1 MKKLLYFLS
10 LFVVCCL
17 LFVAPAHAAQE
28 FESHYFIDY
37 QVFPSGQTEVS
48 QEVRLKNRL
57 KNVYATE
64 YSLTIGST
72 QITNIAAR
80 DDKETLGTKI
90 EKGQNSTTITIFLKQ
105 KVLGKDKEQ
114 SFFLSYQTP
123 DFAYIK
129 GNILEVGIPLLSQT
143 EDINTYE
150 ITLKTPV
157 EFGEATNILPQ
168 APNSKQQG
176 GYYLYLFNKTD
187 LEKVEGIRAI
197 FGSEQIFKFSLK
209 YHLKNPGAVP
219 IKTQIALPPD
229 TPFQKL
235 SYQKI
240 EPAPEDVERDADG
253 NWLAVYKLDK
263 QEQIDILALGFAKI
277 SLTPDLERSVLGE
290 FQDRPFREKYLA
302 SQRFWE
308 TESPE
313 IKKLA
318 EQLRTPEAIY
328 DYVAKNFIYDYGR
341 AESGQ
346 LSRLGAQKALES
358 PGNAICME
366 FADTF
371 IALARAAGLPAREVN
386 GFAYTTNPMLRP
398 LSLDRDV
405 LHAWPEYLNEKQN
418 LWIPIDPT
426 WANTTGG
433 LDFFE
438 KRDLDHFAFVF
449 HGLSSEEPLPAGS
462 YKLDGTAEKDINI
475 EFAERFTEKQESK
488 LELLAPLEI
497 TAGSAE
503 KANIKIQNTGTT
515 AIYGQTLNILLEE
528 SSGHKSWQKQEK
540 IFSLPPF
547 ARETVDLKLSLPLLF
562 KNDKATLSLT
572 AKFADQSVK
581 KKIELKPLVSL
592 NLVKW
597 GIGIIIG
604 FFFAFITIKVGYA
617 IAKKTNSKNK
627 KSS

>member
-1 MKKLLYFLS
+1 LLPITYY
-10 LFVVCCL
+10 L
-17 LFVAPAHAAQE
+17 LPITPAAYAAAE

-37 QVFPSGQTEVS
+37 QVFSSGQTEVS
-48 QEVRLKNRL
+48 QEVKLKNRL

-64 YSLTIGST
+64 YSLSIGST

-80 DDKETLGTKI
+80 DDKETLDTKI

-105 KVLGKDKEQ
+105 KILGKDKEQ
-114 SFFLSYQTP
+114 SFFLSYETP

-129 GNILEVGIPLLSQT
+129 GRVLEVGIPLLSQT
-143 EDINTYE
+143 EDINTYQ
-150 ITLKTPV
+150 ITLKTPA
-157 EFGEATNILPQ
+157 EFGEATNIIPLPATSRQ
-168 APNSKQQG
+168 SPANFIYDFDRNNLQ
-176 GYYLYLFNKTD
+176 
-187 LEKVEGIRAI
+187 KVEGIRAT
-197 FGSEQIFKFSLK
+197 FGTEQIFKFSLK
-209 YHLKNPGAVP
+209 YHLKNPGTVP
-219 IKTQIALPPD
+219 IKTQITLPPD

-240 EPAPEDVERDADG
+240 EPVPEDVEIDTDG
-253 NWLAVYKLDK
+253 NCLATYKLEK
-263 QEQIDILALGFAKI
+263 QQKIDVLALGLAKI
-277 SLTPDLERSVLGE
+277 SLTPEQARTVLGGC
-290 FQDRPFREKYLA
+290 QDGPCRDEYLTP
-302 SQRFWE
+302 QPFWE
-308 TESPE
+308 TENPE

-341 AESGQ
+341 AESGE
-346 LSRLGAQKALES
+346 LSRLGAQKALEV

-371 IALARAAGLPAREVN
+371 IAIARAAGIPAREVN
-386 GFAYTTNPMLRP
+386 GFAYTTNPRLRP

-405 LHAWPEYLNEKQN
+405 LHAWPEYWNEKQN

-462 YKLDGTAEKDINI
+462 YKLDGTTEKDINI
-475 EFAERFTEKQESK
+475 EFADSFTEKEEVK
-488 LELLAPLEI
+488 VTLLAPKEI
-497 TAGSAE
+497 RAASTE
-503 KANIKIQNTGTT
+503 KASVKVENIGTT
-515 AIYGQTLNILLEE
+515 AFYDQTLDIFLE
-528 SSGHKSWQKQEK
+528 SNAGQKVWQKQEK
-540 IFSLPPF
+540 IPSLPPF
-547 ARETVDLKLSLPLLF
+547 VQETVDLKLSLPLLF
-562 KNDKATLSLT
+562 RSEKATLNLIAEFGDQKA
-572 AKFADQSVK
+572 AKQ
-581 KKIELKPLVSL
+581 IELKTLL
-592 NLVKW
+592 DFNIIKW

-604 FFFAFITIKVGYA
+604 FFFTFIILKLGYV

-627 KSS
+627 KNS